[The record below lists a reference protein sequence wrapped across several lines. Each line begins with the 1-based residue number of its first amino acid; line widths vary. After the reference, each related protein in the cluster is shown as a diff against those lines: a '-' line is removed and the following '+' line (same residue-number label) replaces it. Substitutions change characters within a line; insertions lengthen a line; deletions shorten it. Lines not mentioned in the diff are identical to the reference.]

1 MSGSTSTT
9 PRPLPPESHGPAGA
23 QPSAH
28 RGPPTALLKLIRAL
42 LFLVGLVLIVMLAI
56 DNRGHVDVVFW
67 PLPYSINVPL
77 YWVFL
82 FSLAVGA
89 ILGGVAAWLSG
100 RGRRSE
106 TRDLRAKA
114 RELEEQERRRREA
127 EERALAEEARRRT
140 AALAAIAPPS
150 RGSSGGDA
158 LAVPAGPATLVGS
171 RA

>member
-1 MSGSTSTT
+1 M
-9 PRPLPPESHGPAGA
+9 
-23 QPSAH
+23 
-28 RGPPTALLKLIRAL
+28 LKLIRAL
-42 LFLVGLVLIVMLAI
+42 LFLAGLVVVVLLSIA
-56 DNRGHVDVVFW
+56 NRGHVDVGFW
-67 PLPYSINVPL
+67 PLPYAVNVPL

-89 ILGGVAAWLSG
+89 ILGGLAAWLSG
-100 RGRRSE
+100 NRRRSE

-127 EERALAEEARRRT
+127 ADRALAEEARRKT

-150 RGSSGGDA
+150 RGSD